1 MRAAKVTVL
10 VLAGVLLMTQR
21 EAWAAPMGTAF
32 TYQGHL
38 EDGSG
43 AVTAA
48 CDFEFSLWDAD
59 VAGNEKGTSPQSANG
74 VDVEDGLFTVTI
86 DFGADAFDNSAR
98 WLEIVV
104 DGIPLMPRQPIT
116 RAPYSIQTRG
126 IFVAENQR
134 VGIGTNSPSNRLTV
148 AGGDADFTGKV
159 GIGTSDPDERLH
171 VVGDAI
177 ITNNLEV
184 NDITANY
191 VESNDISVYSS
202 IMIGDE
208 QDTDGYLYVNREQ
221 VGAVF
226 KVETPNGYGGT
237 AMRIKDDGTVVYV
250 GIGGH
255 GSGNWTLEV
264 YGSAAKPGGGSWSNS
279 SDRRLKKNIRN
290 LDGTLE
296 KVLRLRG
303 VSFEY
308 IDPEAINELSGERIG
323 MIAQEVEKVF
333 PDWVDE
339 GADGYKFLTVR
350 GFTALTVEALRELR
364 AEKDAQI
371 TELQARLTALEALV
385 QQFVS
390 PSHGGDQ

>member
-1 MRAAKVTVL
+1 MKLRIFL
-10 VLAGVLLMTQR
+10 CFVLA
-21 EAWAAPMGTAF
+21 AASLGASSIAKGEVPGTAF

-38 EDGSG
+38 KQNGEPAKGNYN
-43 AVTAA
+43 
-48 CDFEFSLWDAD
+48 FEFSLWDAEIG
-59 VAGNEKGTSPQSANG
+59 GNQIG
-74 VDVEDGLFTVTI
+74 VTKVLNNVTVSEGLFTVQV
-86 DFGADAFDNSAR
+86 DFGAEAFDNSER

-104 DGIPLMPRQPIT
+104 DLTTLSPRQPIT

-184 NDITANY
+184 NDIDAAY
-191 VESNDISVYSS
+191 IESEDLVIRGGVN
-202 IMIGDE
+202 IGDE
-208 QDTDGYLYVNREQ
+208 QDTDGFLGVTRGED
-221 VGAVF
+221 GTVF
-226 KVETPNGYGGT
+226 RVDTNAGV
-237 AMRIKDDGTVVYV
+237 AMRIKYAQGAHTVA
-250 GIGGH
+250 IGGNA
-255 GSGNWTLEV
+255 SGTYLLEV
-264 YGSAAKPGGGSWSNS
+264 YGSAAKPGGGSWSNL
-279 SDRRLKKNIRN
+279 SDRRLKKNIRD

-296 KVLRLRG
+296 KVLSLRG

-308 IDPEAINELSGERIG
+308 IDPGAINELSGERIG
-323 MIAQEVEKVF
+323 MIAQEVEEVF

-364 AEKDAQI
+364 AEQDAQI
-371 TELQARLTALEALV
+371 TELQARLTALEAMV

-390 PSHGGDQ
+390 PSQGGAQ

>member
-1 MRAAKVTVL
+1 MKLRIFL
-10 VLAGVLLMTQR
+10 CFVLA
-21 EAWAAPMGTAF
+21 AASLGASSIAKGEVPDTAF

-38 EDGSG
+38 KQNGEPAEGDYN
-43 AVTAA
+43 
-48 CDFEFSLWDAD
+48 FEFGLWDAEIG
-59 VAGNEKGTSPQSANG
+59 GNQIAVTPVPNVS
-74 VDVEDGLFTVTI
+74 VTDGLFTVTI

-159 GIGTSDPDERLH
+159 GIGTSDPDEDHH
-171 VVGDAI
+171 VVGSAI
-177 ITNNLEV
+177 ITYELEV
-184 NDITANY
+184 DTVTADFIDCRD
-191 VESNDISVYSS
+191 SRFSSSVL
-202 IMIGDE
+202 IGDE
-208 QDTDGYLYVNREQ
+208 QDTDGYLGVTREQ
-221 VGAVF
+221 DGTVFNVRPSGAI
-226 KVETPNGYGGT
+226 
-237 AMRIKDDGTVVYV
+237 AMRIKYQQGLPEPVTV
-250 GIGGH
+250 GINTGG
-255 GSGNWTLEV
+255 NAQYTLHV
-264 YGSAAKPGGGSWSNS
+264 NGSAAKPGGGLWSDS
-279 SDRRLKKNIRN
+279 SDRRLKKNIRD

-323 MIAQEVEKVF
+323 MIAQEVEEVF

-371 TELQARLTALEALV
+371 TELQARITALEALV

-390 PSHGGDQ
+390 PSHGGAQ